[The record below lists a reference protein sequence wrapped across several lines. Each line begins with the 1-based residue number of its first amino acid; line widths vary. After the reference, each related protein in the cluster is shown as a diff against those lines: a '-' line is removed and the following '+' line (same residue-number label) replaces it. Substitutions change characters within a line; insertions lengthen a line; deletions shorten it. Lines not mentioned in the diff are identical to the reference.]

1 MGLSGIN
8 SCYVSWIF
16 PDVYSE
22 PTKFENYGFTK
33 TLKVSFSKCRLW
45 VFLDCTYYKEH
56 VISSAWLFPR
66 ECFWV
71 LRERLEIKENP

>member
-1 MGLSGIN
+1 MCTVNLLNLRIIDSQ
-8 SCYVSWIF
+8 
-16 PDVYSE
+16 
-22 PTKFENYGFTK
+22 K
-33 TLKVSFSKCRLW
+33 TLKVSFNKCRLW

-56 VISSAWLFPR
+56 MISSAWLFPR